1 MVGLNLNFME
11 RLDLMKTEPYGTV
24 RYYANL
30 FGDIIADAQ
39 ADNQA
44 TSDNIIEAF
53 KLSLKEWREYYE
65 KGAEEIKR
73 MQAKINDEI

>member
-1 MVGLNLNFME
+1 ME

-24 RYYANL
+24 CYSANL

-44 TSDNIIEAF
+44 ASDNIIEAF